1 MSRFRHAAI
10 ELYCVGNHGFY
21 VEPRNQQ
28 SELSK
33 YPGDDYAPV
42 CSQRCCLVTHRLGT
56 LKHATLVLFRVMLF
70 CWGLFLSLA
79 HSVAYSSIL
88 HSDTNPGEHF
98 PSCQKGSVY
107 KQCPK
112 AAQLDISA
120 GPRKLC
126 QWTHLILICPQAHRL
141 QGVVCFYFL

>member
-1 MSRFRHAAI
+1 M
-10 ELYCVGNHGFY
+10 
-21 VEPRNQQ
+21 EPRNQQ

-33 YPGDDYAPV
+33 CSGNDYAPV

-56 LKHATLVLFRVMLF
+56 LKLATLVLFLVMLF
-70 CWGLFLSLA
+70 CWGRFLSLV
-79 HSVAYSSIL
+79 HSAAYSSVS
-88 HSDTNPGEHF
+88 HSDTNPGHF
-98 PSCQKGSVY
+98 SSCQKGSVY

-112 AAQLDISA
+112 AARLDISA

-141 QGVVCFYFL
+141 QGVVFLFSVKDFICLPGPASFCV